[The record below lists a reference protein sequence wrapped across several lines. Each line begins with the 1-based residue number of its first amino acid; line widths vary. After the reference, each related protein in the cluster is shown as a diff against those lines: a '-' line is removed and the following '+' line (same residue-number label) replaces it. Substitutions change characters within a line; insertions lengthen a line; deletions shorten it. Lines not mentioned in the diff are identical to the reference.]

1 MSEVL
6 SGPQRT
12 ALDGAVQRGRAVAE
26 AAAADELRR
35 LAVADRARP
44 GYLSEDENGLR
55 LALREKARQLGD
67 DTRADDADL
76 TLLTADVAYEQ
87 WHRLLFARFLEVNGL
102 LLHPAHGVPV
112 TMAQCE
118 DLAAEEGEPDGW
130 SVAAAFAAAILPGVF
145 RLNDPSVRVRFS
157 PERRAQLEAAVAGI
171 DRATFASEDGL
182 GWVYQF
188 WQTAQK
194 KLVNESG
201 RKIGGADLSPVTQ
214 LFTENYMV
222 RFLLENSL
230 GAWWAARH
238 PDSPLVATWDFLRTL
253 EDGTPAAGT
262 FDEWP
267 ATAAEVTVM
276 DPCCGSGHFLV
287 AAFGMLWRMRAE
299 EEGLDAAEAQDA
311 VLRDNLFGLELDP
324 RCTQIAMFNVVLE
337 AWKQGGHRP
346 LPTPQIACSGIP
358 VRASRAEWE
367 ALAGDDGELRAAMGR
382 LHTLFRNADTLGS
395 LIDPR
400 PRGGD
405 GALLG
410 SDLRMVDTWERT
422 SELLGEALA
431 DEGLVETVT
440 GDAAL
445 GVAHAAHL
453 LGRPYTLVTT
463 NPPYLLR
470 ASMDAGLQQYVDV
483 HHPLARMDLATV
495 FIERALA
502 FVGAGSIA
510 VVSPQNWLL
519 LKTYRDFRVA
529 LLDDRCLDVV
539 ARLGSGAFRGI
550 SGEVVKVSLTILTA
564 RAPTSDQA
572 ISGLLAH
579 RVRGVAEK
587 AAALREATLSRVLQT
602 SQRANP
608 DSRVTLTVL
617 SSGTLL
623 AARATGLQGI
633 ATADYPRF
641 GRAFWE
647 RPLPHPDWELQQ
659 STVPRAIPHGGR
671 EHIVWWERGKGAL
684 HSTDGVYIR
693 GERAWGERGV
703 AVSQMGDL
711 PVTLYTGELFDNNTA
726 VILPHDDRDLPAIWA
741 YCSSPEFAEDV
752 RELDDALKVTNATL
766 VKVAFDRERWRA
778 VADAAGPLPEPHSDD
793 PTQWLFRGTIPNATE
808 PLQVAVARLLGYR
821 WPDQVPDHLDELAD
835 ADGIIALPA
844 LLGEQEAATRLRAVL
859 ARAYGAEWSTD
870 LERQLVVAAGGASG
884 VLADWLRDTFFA
896 HHTKVFGQRPFLWHI
911 SDGRKD
917 GFSAIVSYHRLDNAT
932 LAKLTFT
939 TLGGWIERQ
948 RAAADAGV
956 AGADVRLAAAQGL
969 QRRLQ
974 LILDGAPPYDVY
986 VRWKSPAEQPIGW
999 HPDLDDGVRLNIR
1012 PFVEAGVL
1020 RSKVN
1025 VHWKKDRGTNPD
1037 GTERHNDL
1045 HPTLDERRAARAAV
1059 GR

>member
-238 PDSPLVATWDFLRTL
+238 PDSPLVATWDYLRTL

-299 EEGLDAAEAQDA
+299 EEGLDAAEAQDV
-311 VLRDNLFGLELDP
+311 VLRGNLFGLELDP

-337 AWKQGGHRP
+337 AWKQGGYRP
-346 LPTPQIACSGIP
+346 LPTPQVACSGIP

-422 SELLGEALA
+422 SELLGAALV

-440 GDAAL
+440 GEAAL

-453 LGRPYTLVTT
+453 LGRLYTLVTT
-463 NPPYLLR
+463 NPPYLQR
-470 ASMDAGLQQYVDV
+470 SAMSASLLDHVEAR
-483 HHPLARMDLATV
+483 HPLAKADLATA
-495 FIERALA
+495 FLERSLD
-502 FVGAGSIA
+502 FTPRGSIA
-510 VVSPQNWLL
+510 VVSPQNWYL
-519 LKTYRDFRVA
+519 LKNYTSFRKS
-529 LLDDRCLDVV
+529 LLDEQRIDAAV
-539 ARLGSGAFRGI
+539 RLGSGAFRQI
-550 SGEVVKVSLTILTA
+550 SGEVVKVGLTIITRR
-564 RAPTSDQA
+564 RASA
-572 ISGLLAH
+572 GHRLLGLAAH
-579 RVRGVAEK
+579 REPGFEVK
-587 AAALREATLSRVLQT
+587 ARVLRNGPLLRPIQV

-608 DSRVTLTVL
+608 DSRLTLA
-617 SSGTLL
+617 SIGSGTLL
-623 AARATGLQGI
+623 AAHAEGLAGI
-633 ATADYPRF
+633 CSGDYPRF
-641 GRAFWE
+641 GRYFWE
-647 RPLPHPDWELQQ
+647 RTLPHADWSLQQ
-659 STVPRAIPHGGR
+659 STTPSTRPFGGR
-671 EHIVWWERGKGAL
+671 DHIFWWEGGSGRFHRFVAERLGEWGVGAW
-684 HSTDGVYIR
+684 IR
-693 GERAWGERGV
+693 GDRLGGRRGV

-711 PVTLYTGELFDNNTA
+711 PVTLYTG
-726 VILPHDDRDLPAIWA
+726 
-741 YCSSPEFAEDV
+741 
-752 RELDDALKVTNATL
+752 
-766 VKVAFDRERWRA
+766 
-778 VADAAGPLPEPHSDD
+778 
-793 PTQWLFRGTIPNATE
+793 
-808 PLQVAVARLLGYR
+808 
-821 WPDQVPDHLDELAD
+821 
-835 ADGIIALPA
+835 
-844 LLGEQEAATRLRAVL
+844 
-859 ARAYGAEWSTD
+859 
-870 LERQLVVAAGGASG
+870 
-884 VLADWLRDTFFA
+884 
-896 HHTKVFGQRPFLWHI
+896 
-911 SDGRKD
+911 
-917 GFSAIVSYHRLDNAT
+917 
-932 LAKLTFT
+932 
-939 TLGGWIERQ
+939 
-948 RAAADAGV
+948 
-956 AGADVRLAAAQGL
+956 
-969 QRRLQ
+969 
-974 LILDGAPPYDVY
+974 
-986 VRWKSPAEQPIGW
+986 
-999 HPDLDDGVRLNIR
+999 
-1012 PFVEAGVL
+1012 
-1020 RSKVN
+1020 
-1025 VHWKKDRGTNPD
+1025 
-1037 GTERHNDL
+1037 
-1045 HPTLDERRAARAAV
+1045 
-1059 GR
+1059 